1 MILST
6 TTAIYRDRPEG
17 MCKIPVQDS
26 IRRLHKAGFP
36 SADINFNQMSKRD
49 LELTQDDWIGW
60 AEDTAALL
68 AGLGI
73 TAPQCHV
80 PFYNVLEPK
89 VIPNPEHT
97 EEIIRRA
104 LIAAGKMGVKTA
116 VIHPGTHFGEN
127 SYKKNLH
134 DNAEYLKP
142 HLDEAAEQG
151 ISLAIENLFDRRDQW
166 NFPRKFAAQTDAL
179 LDLCELLE
187 PDYPNIGVCWDFGH
201 ANIQGYDQVQAMH
214 LLGSRLI
221 ATHVDDN
228 YGIADDHLLPYMGNI
243 DWPPIMKA
251 LHEINYQGA
260 FAFETHRLTNT
271 MPEEMID
278 ASLRYACELGLHL
291 MSLAK

>member
-17 MCKIPVQDS
+17 GCRIPVMDS
-26 IRRLHKAGFP
+26 IRRLHKAGFRDV
-36 SADINFNQMSKRD
+36 DINFNMMAKKN
-49 LELTQDDWIGW
+49 LELTQENWIGW
-60 AEDTAALL
+60 AEDAAQLLRELDMTAS
-68 AGLGI
+68 
-73 TAPQCHV
+73 QCHV

-89 VIPNPEHT
+89 VIPDANHT
-97 EEIIRRA
+97 EEIIRRS

-142 HLDEAAEQG
+142 HLDEAAQQG

-166 NFPRKFAAQTDAL
+166 GFPRKFAAQTDAL

-187 PDYPNIGVCWDFGH
+187 KDHPNIGICWDFGH
-201 ANIQGYDQVQAMH
+201 ANIQGYDQVQAMEMI
-214 LLGSRLI
+214 GSRLI
-221 ATHVDDN
+221 ATHVCDN
-228 YGIADDHLLPYMGNI
+228 FGVTDDHILPYMGNI
-243 DWPPIMKA
+243 DWPPIMQA
-251 LHEINYQGA
+251 LHRINYQGA

-278 ASLRYACELGLHL
+278 TTLRYAYELGCHL
-291 MSLAK
+291 LTLA

>member
-17 MCKIPVQDS
+17 MCKIPVMDS
-26 IRRLHKAGFP
+26 IRRLHKAGFRDV
-36 SADINFNQMSKRD
+36 DINFIQMSRRN
-49 LELTQDDWIGW
+49 LELTQPDWMDW
-60 AEDTAALL
+60 AKNTAKLL
-68 AGLGI
+68 EELGM
-73 TAPQCHV
+73 TAHQCHV

-104 LIAAGKMGVKTA
+104 LISAGIMGIKTA

-151 ISLAIENLFDRRDQW
+151 ISLAIENLSDRRDQW
-166 NFPRKFAAQTDAL
+166 KFPRKFAGQTDAL
-179 LDLCELLE
+179 LDLCALLE
-187 PDYPNIGVCWDFGH
+187 PNYPNIGICWDFGH
-201 ANIQGYDQVQAMH
+201 ANIQGYDQVQALEMI
-214 LLGSRLI
+214 GSRLI
-221 ATHVDDN
+221 ATHVADN
-228 YGIADDHLLPYMGNI
+228 FGLADDHLLPYMGI
-243 DWPPIMKA
+243 IQWPPIMQTLKK
-251 LHEINYQGA
+251 IGYQGA
-260 FAFETHRLTNT
+260 FAFETHHVTDT

-278 ASLRYACELGLHL
+278 TALRYVYDLGCHL
-291 MSLAK
+291 MSLA

>member
-1 MILST
+1 M
-6 TTAIYRDRPEG
+6 
-17 MCKIPVQDS
+17 
-26 IRRLHKAGFP
+26 
-36 SADINFNQMSKRD
+36 
-49 LELTQDDWIGW
+49 
-60 AEDTAALL
+60 AL
-68 AGLGI
+68 
-73 TAPQCHV
+73 
-80 PFYNVLEPK
+80 
-89 VIPNPEHT
+89 VI
-97 EEIIRRA
+97 
-104 LIAAGKMGVKTA
+104 
-116 VIHPGTHFGEN
+116 
-127 SYKKNLH
+127 KNLH